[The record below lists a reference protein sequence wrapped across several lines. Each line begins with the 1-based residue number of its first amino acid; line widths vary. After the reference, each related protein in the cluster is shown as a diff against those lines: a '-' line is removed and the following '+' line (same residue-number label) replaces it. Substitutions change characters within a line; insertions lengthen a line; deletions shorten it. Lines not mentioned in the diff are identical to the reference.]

1 MKPPAFEYLAA
12 TSLAQAVAALAND
25 EAKIIAGGQSL
36 VPMLNFRLLA
46 PSLLVDITRIPGLDA
61 IEEDGGGG
69 LRIGALTRHHTLETS
84 AMVQARFPVLSAAMK
99 HVAHLAVRNRGTI
112 GGSLCHA
119 DPAAEL
125 PGLALLLNAQ
135 LKTTQRTVAAADF
148 FEGALSTALAGDE
161 ILTEIQLPALPPRT
175 GWGFEEFARRSGDFA
190 LTAVG
195 ATVSLSDGE
204 VAEARIVVIG
214 ADDTPLR
221 ASAAEVLLTDR
232 SGIAAAAIAAQGQVS
247 PNGDLHGSADYR
259 RHLVG
264 VLTRRALTAAWRRAS
279 GTGGEAP

>member
-12 TSLAQAVAALAND
+12 TSLAQAAAALAD
-25 EAKIIAGGQSL
+25 GGAKVIAGGQSL

-46 PSLLVDITRIPGLDA
+46 PSLLVDITRIPGLDFIA
-61 IEEDGGGG
+61 EDGGGG

-84 AMVQARFPVLSAAMK
+84 DLVRQRFPVLNAAMP
-99 HVAHLAVRNRGTI
+99 HVAHLAIRNRGTI
-112 GGSLCHA
+112 GGSLCHG

-125 PGLALLLNAQ
+125 PGLMLLLNAQ
-135 LKTTQRTVAAADF
+135 LKTTRRTIAAAAF
-148 FEGALSTALAGDE
+148 FENALSTVLADDE
-161 ILTEIQLPALPPRT
+161 ILTEIQLPPLPPRT

-190 LTAVG
+190 LAAVG
-195 ATVSLSDGE
+195 ATVSLSGVE

-214 ADDTPLR
+214 AHDTPLR
-221 ASAAEVLLTDR
+221 LSAAEALLTSR
-232 SGIAAAAIAAQGQVS
+232 SSIDMAAAAARDGVS

-264 VLTRRALTAAWRRAS
+264 VLTRRALNAAWQRAD
-279 GTGGEAP
+279 AL